1 MVLVFDLDDTLYSEL
16 TYVKSGFWA
25 VAEYLSDSSVLDKNE
40 AFDKLNFFL
49 EKEGRGNVF
58 NSVLESYNLL
68 SKKKVKKC
76 LSVYRTHKPSIKVD
90 NSAVSCLKKFSAYP
104 KYLVTDGNKIVQ
116 RNKVEALQIKKY
128 FKKIF
133 LTHNYGVRHSKPS
146 PYCLIKIAE
155 KEKLSEYN
163 QIIFIGDN
171 PNKDFIGIKPLGFKT
186 IRIRQGMFETL
197 TLDKKHEAHIEI
209 KNLSEIDNNLLD
221 KLNSDEC

>member
-1 MVLVFDLDDTLYSEL
+1 MVLVFDLDDTLYREL

-25 VAEYLSDSSVLDKNE
+25 VAEYLSDSSILDKNE
-40 AFDKLNFFL
+40 AFDKLNYFL

-68 SKKKVKKC
+68 SKRKVKKC
-76 LSVYRTHKPSIKVD
+76 LSVYRTHQPSIKVD
-90 NSAVSCLKKFSAYP
+90 NSALKCLKRFADYP

-116 RNKVEALQIKKY
+116 RNKVEALQIEKY

-133 LTHNYGVRHSKPS
+133 LTHNYGLKHSKPS

-155 KEKLSEYN
+155 KEKLSEYS
-163 QIIFIGDN
+163 QIIYIGDN

-186 IRIRQGMFETL
+186 IRIRQGMFEAL